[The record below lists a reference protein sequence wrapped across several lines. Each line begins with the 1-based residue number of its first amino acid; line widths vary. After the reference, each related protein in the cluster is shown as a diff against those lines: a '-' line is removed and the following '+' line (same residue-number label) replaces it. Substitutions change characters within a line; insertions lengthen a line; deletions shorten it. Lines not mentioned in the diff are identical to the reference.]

1 MAGQHLSNRKKH
13 AQELIRGTHRLVRPH
28 CRVNQCPAF
37 FSDPFCIID
46 KTKRSLLTTLLAFG
60 FWTATMVT
68 RLIMYKRILTASIT
82 ALVLLLSGSLLN
94 AAEIKL
100 VRFGPVG
107 EERPGIVDAQGQIR
121 DLSAHIDDITPN
133 TLSEASLE
141 EIAQIPMSELPV
153 VQGNPR
159 LGVPVTG
166 TGKIVAIGFNYVNHA
181 AEMAVE
187 LPTEPLVFM
196 KATSALTGPFDNVIQ
211 PRNGHKLDYESEL
224 VIVIGRRTQYISES
238 EVFDYIAGFTVGH
251 DVSERAFQRERG
263 GQFTKGKSADTF
275 APVGPYLVTP
285 DNIDDVQNLSI
296 WSEVNGEMRQQ
307 GSTADM
313 VFGVKEI
320 VSHLSQFMTLHPGD
334 LIFTGTPA
342 GVGDAMVPPSYLKPG
357 DVVRVGIEGLEFQRQ
372 TIVAPR

>member
-1 MAGQHLSNRKKH
+1 MFKNTLATL
-13 AQELIRGTHRLVRPH
+13 AT
-28 CRVNQCPAF
+28 AF
-37 FSDPFCIID
+37 
-46 KTKRSLLTTLLAFG
+46 
-60 FWTATMVT
+60 
-68 RLIMYKRILTASIT
+68 
-82 ALVLLLSGSLLN
+82 ALVAFSNFLT

-100 VRFGPVG
+100 VRYGAAG
-107 EERPGIVDAQGQIR
+107 DEHPGIVDSEGQIR
-121 DLSAHIDDITPN
+121 DLSAHIDDITPEQ
-133 TLSEASLE
+133 LSDAALE
-141 EIAQIPMSELPV
+141 EIAQIPMSDLPV
-153 VQGNPR
+153 VLGNPR

-211 PRNGHKLDYESEL
+211 PRNAHKLDYESEL
-224 VIVIGRRTQYISES
+224 VIVIGSRTQYISED
-238 EVFDYIAGFTVGH
+238 EVFDHIAGFTVGH

-275 APVGPYLVTP
+275 APVGPYLVTR
-285 DNIDDVQNLSI
+285 DNIEDVQNLSI

-307 GSTADM
+307 GTTADM

-320 VSHLSQFMTLHPGD
+320 VSHLSQFMTLYPGD

-342 GVGDAMVPPSYLKPG
+342 GVGDGMVPPSYLQPG